1 MAAKK
6 QTKTAVVAE
15 TLSEKAKRLFTIY
28 PEKEELHLTSDGLAF
43 EQYCNAA
50 NHAKTLKSSEIKT
63 FKNE

>member
-28 PEKEELHLTSDGLAF
+28 PEKKELHLTSDGLAF
-43 EQYCNAA
+43 ASYNSAF
-50 NHAKTLKSSEIKT
+50 NHAKTLQDSKIETIK
-63 FKNE
+63 KQ

>member
-28 PEKEELHLTSDGLAF
+28 PEKKELHLTSDGLAF
-43 EQYCNAA
+43 EQYCYAA
-50 NHAKTLKSSEIKT
+50 NHAKTLKNGEIKT

>member
-15 TLSEKAKRLFTIY
+15 TLSEKANRLFASY
-28 PEKEELHLTSDGLAF
+28 PDKKELHFTSDGLAF
-43 EQYCNAA
+43 EQYCYAS
-50 NHAKTLKSSEIKT
+50 NHAKTLKNSEIKT